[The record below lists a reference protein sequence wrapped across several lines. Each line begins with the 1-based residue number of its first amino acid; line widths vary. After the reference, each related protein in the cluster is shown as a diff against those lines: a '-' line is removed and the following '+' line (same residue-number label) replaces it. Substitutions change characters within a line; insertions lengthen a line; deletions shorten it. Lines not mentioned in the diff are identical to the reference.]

1 MQSFIR
7 RLKVVTI
14 ATLGTAWASSAIAV
28 PAPTAPAPTVS
39 PSPAPVTAPSPAPV
53 TAPPPTGV
61 PAAPAAPAA
70 SPEPT
75 TAPAGSAF
83 GQQEVDQNRFIA
95 ISSPY
100 SGGAAHQLLVL
111 EQITDARP
119 CWKVLG
125 GIPTIVDPVLRNF
138 NFTGI
143 CGRSID
149 ANGYSIRA
157 NGQDLDGKYS
167 VRISQRNGD
176 LVLMGDPIGCFNPD
190 HSKCPNP
197 EFEIGHVNGITT
209 NYAKINFNPG
219 WRFSRRTLGNRPLGH
234 VYLTYEGVFPP
245 QPVVAAVPTPV
256 PPPPP
261 SFADVGGDIYLA
273 EIQQAVQLGIITGFE
288 DGTFRPQLS
297 LTREQ
302 LVTMVLE
309 SLKRLPGVTL
319 TVPATASAN
328 PYSDVDAKRWSAA
341 KIAFAKQNNIVS
353 GYEDGTFHPT
363 QPVTRA
369 EMMAVLSKAAIYGRS
384 LRRLPPQLPPTQA
397 ATAFSDTS
405 GHWAASLIS
414 QMSAY
419 CNVASPLNE
428 AGTNFAPNSE
438 TLRDYAAAATLR
450 MYNCVAKAQQ

>member
-1 MQSFIR
+1 MNLTLSVIEIFVERMQSFIR
-7 RLKVVTI
+7 RLKVVAI
-14 ATLGTAWASSAIAV
+14 ATVGTACASSAIAV
-28 PAPTAPAPTVS
+28 PAPVNSPAPNAPAPTSS
-39 PSPAPVTAPSPAPV
+39 PT
-53 TAPPPTGV
+53 
-61 PAAPAAPAA
+61 PAAPPAYPAPN
-70 SPEPT
+70 
-75 TAPAGSAF
+75 TAPAMPAAF

-95 ISSPY
+95 ISAPFA
-100 SGGAAHQLLVL
+100 GGTSHQLLVL

-157 NGQDLDGKYS
+157 NGADLDAQFS

-197 EFEIGHVNGITT
+197 EFEIGHVNGITPD
-209 NYAKINFNPG
+209 YAQIKLNPG
-219 WRFSRRTLGNRPLGH
+219 WRFSRRTAGDRPLGH

-245 QPVVAAVPTPV
+245 SPVIAAVPTPV
-256 PPPPP
+256 PPPPKTFP
-261 SFADVGGDIYLA
+261 DVVGDTYA
-273 EIQQAVQLGIITGFE
+273 PEIQQAVQLGIISGFE
-288 DGTFRPQLS
+288 DGSFRPQLS

-309 SLKRLPGVTL
+309 SLKRLPGVAL
-319 TVPATASAN
+319 AVPTTASAK
-328 PYSDVDAKRWSAA
+328 PYSDVDAARWSAA

-353 GYEDGTFHPT
+353 GYQDGTFHPT

-369 EMMAVLSKAAIYGRS
+369 EMMAVLSKAAVYGRS
-384 LRRLPPQLPPTQA
+384 LRQLSPQLPPTQA
-397 ATAFSDTS
+397 VTAFSDTS
-405 GHWAASLIS
+405 GHWAESLIS

-419 CNVASPLNE
+419 CNVASPLNDT
-428 AGTNFAPNSE
+428 GTNFAPNSE
-438 TLRDYAAAATLR
+438 TLRNYAAAATLR

>member
-1 MQSFIR
+1 MQSFIQ
-7 RLKVVTI
+7 RLKVVAI
-14 ATLGTAWASSAIAV
+14 ATVGTAWAGTAWASSAIAV
-28 PAPTAPAPTVS
+28 PAPAAPAPV
-39 PSPAPVTAPSPAPV
+39 
-53 TAPPPTGV
+53 
-61 PAAPAAPAA
+61 APAAPPA
-70 SPEPT
+70 PT
-75 TAPAGSAF
+75 TPAAPMTPAATAAF

-95 ISSPY
+95 ISAPY
-100 SGGAAHQLLVL
+100 AGGTAHQLLIL
-111 EQITDARP
+111 EQITDTRP
-119 CWKVLG
+119 CWNILG
-125 GIPTIVDPVLRNF
+125 GTPAIVDPVLRTF

-157 NGQDLDGKYS
+157 NGEDLSQQYS
-167 VRISQRNGD
+167 VRIVRRNGD
-176 LVLMGDPIGCFNPD
+176 LILMGDPIGCFNPD

-209 NYAKINFNPG
+209 DYAQINLNPG
-219 WRFSRRTLGNRPLGH
+219 WRFSRRTLGGRPLGH
-234 VYLTYEGVFPP
+234 IYLTYEGVFPP
-245 QPVVAAVPTPV
+245 SPVVVALPTPV
-256 PPPPP
+256 PPPNPT
-261 SFADVGGDIYLA
+261 SLTFRDVGGDIYA
-273 EIQQAVQLGIITGFE
+273 TEIQQAVQLGIISGFE
-288 DGTFRPQLS
+288 DGTFRPQRS

-319 TVPATASAN
+319 TLPATASAS
-328 PYSDVDAKRWSAA
+328 PYSDVQATRWSAA

-369 EMMAVLSKAAIYGRS
+369 EMMAVLNKAATYGRS
-384 LRRLPPQLPPTQA
+384 LRQLSPQLPPTQA
-397 ATAFSDTS
+397 ATAFADTS
-405 GHWAASLIS
+405 GHWAAGLIS

-428 AGTNFAPNSE
+428 TGTNFAPNSE
-438 TLRDYAAAATLR
+438 TLRNYAAAATLR